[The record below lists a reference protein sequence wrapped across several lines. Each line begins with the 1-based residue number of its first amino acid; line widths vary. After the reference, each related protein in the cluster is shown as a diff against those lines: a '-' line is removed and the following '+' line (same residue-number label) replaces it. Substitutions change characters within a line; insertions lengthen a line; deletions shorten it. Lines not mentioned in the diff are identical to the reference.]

1 MVSRKLLRHGY
12 NLITP
17 GNKYN
22 AIHIIPI
29 SFLKDDKTQN
39 SSKEI

>member
-22 AIHIIPI
+22 AIHMIPI
-29 SFLKDDKTQN
+29 SFPKDDKTKKKQQGN
-39 SSKEI
+39 